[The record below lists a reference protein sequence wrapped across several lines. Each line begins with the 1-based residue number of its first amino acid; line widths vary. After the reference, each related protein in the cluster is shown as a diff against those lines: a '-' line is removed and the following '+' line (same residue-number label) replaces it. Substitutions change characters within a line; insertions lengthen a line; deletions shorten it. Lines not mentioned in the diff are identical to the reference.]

1 MKQVLCYTLYIPYT
15 LYMNGTFL
23 KTYIES
29 ALAVKIL
36 GDVYVMYIV
45 MKTVVK
51 NIYSHVQL
59 DPSYSNS
66 AISNSPLFQTQN
78 YFP

>member
-1 MKQVLCYTLYIPYT
+1 MKQILCYTLYV

-36 GDVYVMYIV
+36 GDAFVMYIV

-59 DPSYSNS
+59 DP
-66 AISNSPLFQTQN
+66 ISNSLLFQTQN

>member
-1 MKQVLCYTLYIPYT
+1 MLYTVHNVHTVHEWYI
-15 LYMNGTFL
+15 F

-36 GDVYVMYIV
+36 GDAYVMYIV